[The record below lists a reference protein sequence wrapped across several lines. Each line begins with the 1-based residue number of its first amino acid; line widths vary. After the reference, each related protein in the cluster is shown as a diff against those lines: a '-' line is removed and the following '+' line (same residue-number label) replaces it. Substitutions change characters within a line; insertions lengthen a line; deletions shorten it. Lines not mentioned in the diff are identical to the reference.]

1 MASGDRAQLP
11 PPPPPPP
18 PRPPPPT
25 EDHTAVSVPLL
36 QRSPADGEAR
46 LARWLR
52 RLEAFLAAAGLAAST
67 RLGVAAAASALAVLG
82 VALPA
87 LAVAVSPCRARGS
100 GCGESEVEA
109 FELCVLLSQASAAAV
124 SLACVS
130 RKMAMYGIRKFL
142 FVDPELGMRIRFQKE
157 YVSRIKVMPPIPASS
172 HQLLLQMVAFSSTSR
187 ICVCAD
193 VSICQRWSTC
203 QAYPYPT

>member
-11 PPPPPPP
+11 PPPPPP
-18 PRPPPPT
+18 RPPPPT
-25 EDHTAVSVPLL
+25 ENHTAVSLPLL
-36 QRSPADGEAR
+36 QRSADGEAR

-67 RLGVAAAASALAVLG
+67 RLGVATAASALAVLG

-87 LAVAVSPCRARGS
+87 LAVAVSPCRARGR
-100 GCGESEVEA
+100 GCGEFEVEA

-124 SLACVS
+124 SLGCVS